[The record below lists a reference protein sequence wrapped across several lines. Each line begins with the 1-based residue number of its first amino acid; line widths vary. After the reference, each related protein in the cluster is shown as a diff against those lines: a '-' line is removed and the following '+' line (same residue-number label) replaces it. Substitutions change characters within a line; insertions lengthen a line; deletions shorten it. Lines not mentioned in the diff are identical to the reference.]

1 MPVHKIVWLSLWGR
15 YNKHIDANTTMATYP
30 KSTLFEAKPLCT
42 FLPRALLRYSIM
54 GTCSAHNVKFLVPLR
69 MRN

>member
-1 MPVHKIVWLSLWGR
+1 MLVHKIVRLSLWGR
-15 YNKHIDANTTMATYP
+15 YNKHIDANTTMATLIKTEVGIP

-54 GTCSAHNVKFLVPLR
+54 GTCSALHLYG
-69 MRN
+69 